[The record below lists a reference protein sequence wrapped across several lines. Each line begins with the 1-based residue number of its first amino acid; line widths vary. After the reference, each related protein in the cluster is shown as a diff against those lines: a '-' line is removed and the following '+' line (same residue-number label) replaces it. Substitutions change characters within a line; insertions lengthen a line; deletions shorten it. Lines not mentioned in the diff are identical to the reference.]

1 MNVLDNINVSDLP
14 QPSSIPLQPL
24 INQRLHPSSSGLNI
38 VDTVYI
44 LVCSRDLDSKELEL
58 LQTYGKILKYDDC
71 HINIPL
77 EQLIASENPSYIIF
91 DVRVKYHRMA
101 MAKETNNQNFH
112 IVAIIHKWEEMDDF
126 IDDAG
131 CENAL
136 SSLPPKQ
143 AFKKDFD
150 KLLLEKKIRKPSCF
164 KNIIRILFKTI
175 GGWQK
180 QH

>member
-14 QPSSIPLQPL
+14 PSIPLQPL
-24 INQRLHPSSSGLNI
+24 MNQRLNASSSGLHLVEPI
-38 VDTVYI
+38 YVI
-44 LVCSRDLDSKELEL
+44 VCSRDLEEEELEL
-58 LQTYGKILKYDDC
+58 LKTYGKILKYDDC

-77 EQLIASENPSYIIF
+77 EQLIASDNVSYIIF
-91 DVRVKYHRMA
+91 DVRIKSHRMA
-101 MAKETNNQNFH
+101 MAKETTNHHFH
-112 IVAIIHKWEEMDDF
+112 VIAIIHKWEEMDDF
-126 IDDAG
+126 IDDAN

-136 SSLPPKQ
+136 CSFPPKQ

-164 KNIIRILFKTI
+164 KNVIRIFFRTI